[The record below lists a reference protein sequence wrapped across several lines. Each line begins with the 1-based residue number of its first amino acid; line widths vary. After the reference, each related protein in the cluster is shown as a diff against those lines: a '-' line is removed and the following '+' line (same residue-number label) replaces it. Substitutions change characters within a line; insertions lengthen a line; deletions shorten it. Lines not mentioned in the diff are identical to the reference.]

1 MSRIGKKEII
11 LPSGVQV
18 TITGS
23 LVEVKGPKGVLQV
36 TVTPMV
42 MVAQEAD
49 HLNVTV
55 KNPEGIKDRA
65 QWGLMRTLI
74 ANAVKGVTDGFSRQL
89 EINGVGFKATVEGK
103 ILVLKVGFSH
113 LVNFSIPEGIQIVVE
128 KNTITVT
135 GIDKHLVGQ
144 VAANIRAI
152 KKPEPYKGKGI
163 KYSDEVVRRKAG
175 KLAKAG
181 AK

>member
-11 LPSGVQV
+11 LPAGVQV
-18 TITGS
+18 TITGP
-23 LVEVKGPKGVLQV
+23 LVEVKGPKGTLRV
-36 TVTPMV
+36 TVTP
-42 MVAQEAD
+42 Q
-49 HLNVTV
+49 VTV
-55 KNPEGIKDRA
+55 KQVENALQVSIQDLDNLKQRA
-65 QWGLMRTLI
+65 QWGLMRTLV
-74 ANAVKGVTDGFSRQL
+74 ANAVIGVTEGFSRQL

-103 ILVLKVGFSH
+103 NLVLKVGFSH
-113 LVNFSIPEGIQIVVE
+113 LVNFPIPEGLQISVE
-128 KNTITVT
+128 KNTITII
-135 GIDKHLVGQ
+135 GIDKQLVGQ
-144 VAANIRAI
+144 AAASIRAV